1 MLHFELVTLW
11 DLVRL
16 KLGMEPE
23 KGIQLFKGLSRTQVH
38 YIVMAGSLKQFEAG
52 QVVFHQGDQSDI
64 MYVVISGQ
72 LNVVEYNQDKGP
84 AQTYGIQKLISKLHI
99 GDVVG
104 EMGLLRSAPRSATVM
119 ASKDT
124 ELLQINWK
132 MIQRLQWLYPPTA
145 QKFLFNLMIR
155 LCDRLEDLT
164 DCFSSESDMDDL
176 TGLYNKKGFMK
187 VLTVETNR
195 ALRYGE
201 DITLCLMNVDFKNTT
216 VTSDY
221 NAMDEILKLLGHTLA
236 REIRR
241 CDTLCRLEAQT
252 FVLLITQANDH
263 KARTV
268 WNRLELLV
276 KERLAEI
283 TDIVITLSFTTVNLL
298 HDTDKTCIDLMDR
311 AMKAFMQTRND

>member
-1 MLHFELVTLW
+1 
-11 DLVRL
+11 
-16 KLGMEPE
+16 
-23 KGIQLFKGLSRTQVH
+23 
-38 YIVMAGSLKQFEAG
+38 
-52 QVVFHQGDQSDI
+52 
-64 MYVVISGQ
+64 
-72 LNVVEYNQDKGP
+72 
-84 AQTYGIQKLISKLHI
+84 
-99 GDVVG
+99 
-104 EMGLLRSAPRSATVM
+104 
-119 ASKDT
+119 
-124 ELLQINWK
+124 
-132 MIQRLQWLYPPTA
+132 
-145 QKFLFNLMIR
+145 
-155 LCDRLEDLT
+155 
-164 DCFSSESDMDDL
+164 MDDL

-221 NAMDEILKLLGHTLA
+221 NAMDEVLKLLGHTLA

-252 FVLLITQANDH
+252 FILLITQANDH